1 MSPTDN
7 AWVHRGRV
15 YCCCCC
21 RLTRLESAH
30 YPHDQRRP
38 SIPDTTGE
46 FVLVPGIDT
55 NEPGEH
61 AKRAES
67 GHACLTNGC
76 DVDTAACVPST
87 GDRLAWKSSLP
98 VPLMLSACGNR
109 VSMLR
114 VCCVVWCDC
123 STRVL
128 LFAARFLAD
137 DCAHQNFHMSPY
149 RE

>member
-55 NEPGEH
+55 NRGSMQSEQ
-61 AKRAES
+61 
-67 GHACLTNGC
+67 N
-76 DVDTAACVPST
+76 
-87 GDRLAWKSSLP
+87 LA
-98 VPLMLSACGNR
+98 
-109 VSMLR
+109 
-114 VCCVVWCDC
+114 
-123 STRVL
+123 TRVL
-128 LFAARFLAD
+128 PTAAMWTLLRACQALATASLGSQV
-137 DCAHQNFHMSPY
+137 CLSPSCCRRAATASVCY
-149 RE
+149 AYVVSCGAIVQPGCFSSRRVSWLTTAPIKTFT